1 MTPLDP
7 TAGDESSSD
16 SPLELWGGIE
26 CTVNRVGDNY
36 FDQIAQSGHDD
47 RLTGDLERFAGLG
60 LSTIRYPLLWERV
73 APGAHRYPD
82 WGRTDTAQL
91 KLRELEIDVI
101 AGLVH
106 HGSGPRYTSLIDPT
120 FPERLRDYARM
131 VAQRYPWLEMWTP
144 VNEPLTTA
152 RFSGL
157 YGIWYPHARNDYAF
171 VRAFINEC
179 LAIRLTM
186 DAVRRINPDS
196 RLIQT
201 EDLGRVYSTPS
212 LRYQAEFENHRRWLT
227 FDLLCGRIDRHHP
240 MWDYLVANGA
250 SRTELASFVSNPCPP
265 DIVGINHYL
274 TSERFLDE
282 RTELY
287 PEHLRGGNGKH
298 EYADVEA
305 VRALEDGIAGHLGV
319 MREAWTRYQLP
330 IAITEVHLGCT
341 EDEQLRWLNEA
352 WQAALQARGEGTK
365 VVAVTVWAL
374 LGSFGWDSLL
384 TENGGRYESGAF
396 DISAGEPQ
404 LTVVGEMVRAL
415 ARTGHFEHPSL
426 DSTPWWRKPSRI
438 CYASYRHGQAIS
450 AAARD
455 TAAKSTAAEAPG
467 VPGALPDGV

>member
-1 MTPLDP
+1 MTPLDRP
-7 TAGDESSSD
+7 AGDESRSD

-47 RLTGDLERFAGLG
+47 RLTGDLERFAALG
-60 LSTIRYPLLWERV
+60 LRTIRYPVIWERV

-82 WGRTDTAQL
+82 WRRTDSAQL

-106 HGSGPRYTSLIDPT
+106 HGSGPRYTSLIDAT

-179 LAIRLTM
+179 LAIRLAM
-186 DAVRRINPDS
+186 DAVRRVNPDS
-196 RLIQT
+196 RLVQT

-212 LRYQAEFENHRRWLT
+212 LRYQADFENHRRWLT
-227 FDLLCGRIDRHHP
+227 FDLLNGRIDRHHP

-250 SRTELASFVSNPCPP
+250 SRAELASFVSNPCPP
-265 DIVGINHYL
+265 DIIGINHYL

-287 PEHLRGGNGKH
+287 PEHLRGGNGRH

-319 MREAWTRYQLP
+319 LREAWNRYRLP
-330 IAITEVHLGCT
+330 IAVTEVHLGCT
-341 EDEQLRWLNEA
+341 ADEQLRWLNEA
-352 WQAALQARGEGTK
+352 WQAALQARGEGAT

-384 TENGGRYESGAF
+384 TVAGGRYEPGAF

-426 DSTPWWRKPSRI
+426 DSVPWWRKPSRI
-438 CYASYRHGQAIS
+438 CHPAYRHGQRIAP
-450 AAARD
+450 
-455 TAAKSTAAEAPG
+455 AAKDAAGNSTVAGATG
-467 VPGALPDGV
+467 VTGAFADGV